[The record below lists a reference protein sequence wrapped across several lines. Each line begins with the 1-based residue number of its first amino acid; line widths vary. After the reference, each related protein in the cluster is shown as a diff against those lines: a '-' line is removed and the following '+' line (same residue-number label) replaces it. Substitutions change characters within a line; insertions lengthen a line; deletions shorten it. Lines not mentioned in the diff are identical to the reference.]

1 MKLNLHP
8 RRVLIVRLTALGDV
22 LVTLPALSALRG
34 LFPQARI
41 AWAVEPPAHE
51 LLEGHPH
58 LDDVIL
64 VNRRPWQRR
73 MSRPWSLP
81 SAVRHAV
88 RCARELSDMRFDLAV
103 DFQGNLRS
111 GVVTLASRA
120 PFRLGF
126 GRRYTREW
134 AHRFTNAH
142 FTPSSDALH
151 RADLALSLVRIL
163 GDVPSSVPPLL
174 PEFRQAD
181 VELETQFIE
190 QDLPRDFI
198 LLHPGTSP
206 FGAFKRWPLSNFGI
220 LALRRRA
227 DLQTDFLVSWG
238 SGEKEIAET
247 VVRASRGAAHLA
259 PELPTLRHMAE
270 LIRRSKAFVAA
281 DTGPLQLA
289 WALGKP
295 LVGLY
300 GPKDPELHAPR
311 GPHCRILTADVPCRP
326 CTKRRCKDPICMTQ
340 ITIDS
345 VFQSLA
351 ELPAQPTP
359 P

>member
-1 MKLNLHP
+1 LNLSP
-8 RRVLIVRLTALGDV
+8 RRVLIVRLTSLGDV
-22 LVTLPALSALRG
+22 ILTLPALSALRG
-34 LFPQARI
+34 LFPQAI
-41 AWAVEPPAHE
+41 ISWAVEPPSHE
-51 LLEGHPH
+51 LLENHPH
-58 LDDVIL
+58 LDDVVIAD
-64 VNRRPWQRR
+64 RRNWQRR

-81 SAVRHAV
+81 SAVRHAL
-88 RCARELSDMRFDLAV
+88 RSARALSGMNFDLAV

-111 GVVTLASRA
+111 GIVTLASGA

-126 GRRYTREW
+126 DRPYTREW
-134 AHRFTNAH
+134 GHRFTNARL
-142 FTPSSDALH
+142 TPSSDRLH
-151 RADLALSLVRIL
+151 RVDLALALLRVL
-163 GDVPSSVPPLL
+163 GDVPPSVPPVI
-174 PEFRQAD
+174 PEFRQAA

-206 FGAFKRWPLSNFGI
+206 FGAFKRWPPANFGI

-227 DLQTDFLVSWG
+227 DLQTEFLVSWG
-238 SGEKEIAET
+238 PGEKEIAER
-247 VVRASRGAAHLA
+247 VGRASRGAARLA

-295 LVGLY
+295 LVGLF
-300 GPKDPELHAPR
+300 GPKDTELHAPR
-311 GPHCRILTADVPCRP
+311 GAHCKILTADVPCRP
-326 CTKRRCKDPICMTQ
+326 CDKRRCKDPICVTH

-345 VFQSLA
+345 VFHSLT
-351 ELPAQPTP
+351 ELLA
-359 P
+359 